1 MTFGTA
7 TPALCAVKMR
17 EGATVTGSSIYAQ
30 QIHLALQTLADLSTA
45 EQEFRLIKTLA
56 PHPRR
61 DLAIVLARVATPA
74 GGHDVVKGVAP
85 STRQRQYA
93 IALHSLV
100 WLLSAIGATTP

>member
-1 MTFGTA
+1 M
-7 TPALCAVKMR
+7 
-17 EGATVTGSSIYAQ
+17 TGSSIYAQ
-30 QIHLALQTLADLSTA
+30 RIHLALQILADLSTA

-61 DLAIVLARVATPA
+61 DLAIVLTRVATPA

-93 IALHSLV
+93 IALHGLA